1 MFDPI
6 SHDPAGYQSFSYKDI
21 NLTAHNAL
29 ALRAA
34 IESMVLLKN
43 QQQPKN
49 QQQQHHH
56 HLHHQQQQGEET
68 GQIERTGSTGAGAAL
83 PLDFSAIKKLAVIGP
98 LADDP
103 PVIQGQLYGGKA
115 PFVITPRAAL
125 ANLTHVEYR
134 NGSGVDDSNSS
145 GFVAAVAAAA
155 SADATVLVLG
165 ITIRQASEGHDRDSV
180 LLPQIQLDLAGNVSA
195 AAAARGKPTIVGLV
209 SGGGLDVST
218 LQSNPNISVRTE
230 RLLLFVLSISLW
242 TTMSCPRQA
251 RDSH

>member
-115 PFVITPRAAL
+115 PFVITPRTAL
-125 ANLTHVEYR
+125 ANLTHVVYR

-218 LQSNPNISVRTE
+218 LQSNPNISVRTSSSFCALNFLVDNDE
-230 RLLLFVLSISLW
+230 LPK
-242 TTMSCPRQA
+242 TG
-251 RDSH
+251 